1 MKADA
6 GIEVKTLRVDGGASA
21 NNFLMQFQADMLD
34 VPVNRPVC
42 VESTAIGA
50 AYLAGLAVGYWKS
63 TEEVLQNQQIDRIFT
78 PDMDAKERN
87 VKRKGWNKAVKYA
100 YGWAKNEL
108 EQEDD

>member
-6 GIEVKTLRVDGGASA
+6 GIEISSLKVDGGASA

-34 VPVNRPVC
+34 VPVNRPAC

-63 TEEVLQNQQIDRIFT
+63 KEDVIRNQQLDRVFT
-78 PDMDAKERN
+78 PQVSAEERET
-87 VKRKGWNKAVKYA
+87 KRTGWNKAVKYA
-100 YGWAKNEL
+100 YGWAKENP
-108 EQEDD
+108 DDETT